1 MITTRR
7 GMFLAAPASH
17 ALVAFAACAT
27 GAGCGIAHGPNRKD
41 GQRKEKRTY
50 YIAVSRC
57 SLAHRA
63 GLTEIETL
71 FESLVTMHKR
81 IELRT
86 PRLSACGCRTLERGQ
101 VWQRALTPRGAPRRS
116 RRPMLIVMT
125 HNRGEV
131 CDCVSAACVHAHTA
145 SVSALYRSEA
155 ATYVPT

>member
-27 GAGCGIAHGPNRKD
+27 GAGCGIVHGPNRKD

-86 PRLSACGCRTLERGQ
+86 PRLSACGCRTLE
-101 VWQRALTPRGAPRRS
+101 GAG
-116 RRPMLIVMT
+116 MATCT
-125 HNRGEV
+125 HAAG
-131 CDCVSAACVHAHTA
+131 SAQTQSQTHANCHD
-145 SVSALYRSEA
+145 
-155 ATYVPT
+155 P